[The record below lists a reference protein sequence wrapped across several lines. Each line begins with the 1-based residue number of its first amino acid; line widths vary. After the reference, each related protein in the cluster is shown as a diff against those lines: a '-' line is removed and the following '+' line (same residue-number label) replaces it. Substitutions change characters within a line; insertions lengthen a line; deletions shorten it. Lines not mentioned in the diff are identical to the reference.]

1 MSDIIGALV
10 SFGYGKETVRG
21 TAVAPTKWLGRYDF
35 SFIPK
40 SDKVLNESAY
50 NHLSKNSGLATLR
63 EYGEGE
69 VTAKIFDK
77 AIGDFFAM
85 VVGQAPTS
93 GAVSGQAGAYDHTFT
108 LLNTNMHQS
117 YTLAVQE
124 GDVID
129 SRYPEAMLNSLALEF
144 AVDDYAKMTAG
155 FISAKGATATNTP
168 AFTSENEFEPSHAT
182 LKVVAMGGDLDA
194 AAVLADVKSAS
205 IEINKNL
212 LRKETLG
219 NRSVSP
225 RNGRMEITGEIEL
238 FYNATTFR
246 DYWKNNTKLA
256 LRLKVENNEV
266 TIGVS
271 TKPSLTIDLPFMMI
285 ENWEPDYG
293 NDDLI
298 PQTLSIHG
306 FYNASNGNFVNLKVR
321 NTQSSY

>member
-1 MSDIIGALV
+1 
-10 SFGYGKETVRG
+10 
-21 TAVAPTKWLGRYDF
+21 
-35 SFIPK
+35 
-40 SDKVLNESAY
+40 
-50 NHLSKNSGLATLR
+50 
-63 EYGEGE
+63 
-69 VTAKIFDK
+69 
-77 AIGDFFAM
+77 
-85 VVGQAPTS
+85 
-93 GAVSGQAGAYDHTFT
+93 
-108 LLNTNMHQS
+108 
-117 YTLAVQE
+117 
-124 GDVID
+124 
-129 SRYPEAMLNSLALEF
+129 
-144 AVDDYAKMTAG
+144 
-155 FISAKGATATNTP
+155 
-168 AFTSENEFEPSHAT
+168 
-182 LKVVAMGGDLDA
+182 MGGDLDA

-238 FYNATTFR
+238 FYNSTTFR

-306 FYNASNGNFVNLKVR
+306 FYNAATGGFVSLKVR